1 MKKYINFATLI
12 FALGV
17 LVMAGYLATGF
28 LTVTDNAFVV
38 RVQTPVS
45 AKVPGTV
52 TDIYVRNGEPVTKGT
67 AVLKLDDKAYQLAL
81 DNAQAQVDAAL
92 AGIEVLRKQVEL
104 AGFEVA
110 AAEDNLAL
118 LRYELQQ
125 KSSDKVR
132 SAVPQIEVKQLEFEV
147 RAQEN
152 QVLALQT
159 NQERDRLAITQAEMS
174 LLSLKALRDE
184 ALLALED
191 TIVRAKTDGIVE
203 NQFMS
208 VGQEVAP
215 GQSLF
220 TLSADGKIYVQANFN
235 ETDLAGVKPGDKVSI
250 YPRTYLW
257 EKSFEGVVLS
267 RPFGVDRQ
275 ITPPLMAEQVVIS
288 QNRWLQLPQRLPLLI
303 EITNPD
309 QSNYPLQSGMSA
321 YVHVH
326 D

>member
-1 MKKYINFATLI
+1 
-12 FALGV
+12 
-17 LVMAGYLATGF
+17 MAGYLATGF

-267 RPFGVDRQ
+267 QPFGVDRQ
-275 ITPPLMAEQVVIS
+275 ITSPLMAEQVVIS

>member
-52 TDIYVRNGEPVTKGT
+52 TDIYVRNGEPVTKGI

-110 AAEDNLAL
+110 AAQDNLAL

-191 TIVRAKTDGIVE
+191 TIVRAKTDGVVE

-267 RPFGVDRQ
+267 QPFGVDRQ
-275 ITPPLMAEQVVIS
+275 ITPPLMAEQVVLS

-309 QSNYPLQSGMSA
+309 QDTYPLQSGMSA

>member
-191 TIVRAKTDGIVE
+191 TIVRAKTDGVVE

-267 RPFGVDRQ
+267 QPFGVDRQ